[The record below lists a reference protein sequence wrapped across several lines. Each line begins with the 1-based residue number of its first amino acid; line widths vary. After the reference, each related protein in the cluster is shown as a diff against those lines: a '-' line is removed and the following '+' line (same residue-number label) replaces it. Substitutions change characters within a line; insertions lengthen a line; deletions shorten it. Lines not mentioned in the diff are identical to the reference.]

1 MIAGHNSK
9 GRIWMFTY
17 PQDDSVGGAVPS
29 GTILYDP
36 VFARISEKRSTQAL
50 LEQGLETPSIF
61 EALVEP
67 GNMQVE
73 SNMVYE
79 DSYYPAS
86 PYYGK
91 KFVIIGVH
99 NPSLNDTSRRY
110 LGLTLRR
117 FDVAHSENLQ

>member
-1 MIAGHNSK
+1 MTIAGQNSK
-9 GRIWMFTY
+9 GRIWTFVY
-17 PQDDSVGGAVPS
+17 NDDEVGGALPS
-29 GTILYDP
+29 GTVLYDP

-50 LEQGLETPSIF
+50 LEQGMETPSIF

-67 GNMQVE
+67 GTMQLE

-99 NPSLNDTSRRY
+99 LPSLNDGRKY

-117 FDVAHSENLQ
+117 FDVAHIENLQ